1 MAMDVDGKR
10 VSLRWRRTKIVATL
24 GPASSDPAT
33 IARLLRAGVDVVRL
47 NMSHG
52 THEAHREVY
61 GHVRAAAKKLGRHV
75 AIFADL
81 CGPKIRCGKFP
92 DGQLKLVPGEE
103 VMIDPRVDKGGP
115 GLIASQYR
123 AIARDVQPGHRIL
136 LDDGNLELKALEI
149 QGDRVRCK
157 VVFGGLLKDHKGIN
171 LPDSKVSASS
181 LPPKD
186 VADAKFAIGLGV
198 DYLALSFV
206 RTAKDVAGLRRLIS
220 RAGATTPIIAKIETP
235 EAMENIE
242 AIVEASDAIMVARG
256 DLGIEMPA
264 EQVPLIQRELIS
276 LARRRNR
283 AVIVATQM
291 LESMIDHSRP
301 TRAEVGDVA
310 NAALTGADA
319 VMLSAET
326 ASGKY
331 PMRAVEM
338 MDRVLREAE
347 GYQWRQGSFLAAA
360 ELDEADMSL
369 RDGVASAAAA
379 LAHDLKLQGIII
391 PTLSGTTARIISS
404 YRPTAPLVAV
414 STDPAVCRRL
424 SLNWGIVPMSTTDS
438 EYGDW
443 ERLCQRVAH
452 GCQLTRTGHNVLLVA
467 GFSDDDARN
476 SPMLKIMRV

>member
-1 MAMDVDGKR
+1 MNLTAKR
-10 VSLRWRRTKIVATL
+10 VALRWRRTKIVATL
-24 GPASSDPAT
+24 GPASSDSKMIT
-33 IARLLRAGVDVVRL
+33 ELLRAGVDVVRL

-61 GHVRAAAKKLGRHV
+61 QRVRAAAKKLDRHV

-92 DGQLKLVPGEE
+92 EGPLKLTPGEE

-136 LDDGNLELKALEI
+136 LDDGNLELKALAIE
-149 QGDRVRCK
+149 GERVRCK

-186 VADAKFAIGLGV
+186 IADAKFALALGV

-206 RTAKDVAGLRRLIS
+206 RTAKDVAGLRRLIA
-220 RAGATTPIIAKIETP
+220 REGASTPIIAKIETP

-242 AIVEASDAIMVARG
+242 AIVQACDAIMVARG

-264 EQVPLIQRELIS
+264 EQVPLIQRELIR
-276 LARRRNR
+276 LGRRHNR

-331 PMRAVEM
+331 PLRAVEI
-338 MDRVLREAE
+338 MDRILREAE
-347 GYQWRQGSFLAAA
+347 GYQWQQGSFLQG
-360 ELDEADMSL
+360 EATPRDSMDV
-369 RDGVASAAAA
+369 RDGVAHAAAT
-379 LAHDLKLQGIII
+379 LARDLKLQGIII
-391 PTLSGTTARIISS
+391 PTEGGTTARVISAH
-404 YRPTAPLVAV
+404 RPTAPLVAV
-414 STDPAVCRRL
+414 STDAAVCRRL
-424 SLNWGIVPMSTTDS
+424 ALNWGIVPMAAAAKEFADYAT
-438 EYGDW
+438 
-443 ERLCQRVAH
+443 LCATIAQR
-452 GCQLTRTGHNVLLVA
+452 CKLTRTGHSVLLVS
-467 GFSDDDARN
+467 GFNDNPALN
-476 SPMLKIMRV
+476 APMLKILRV

>member
-1 MAMDVDGKR
+1 MELLKNRIA
-10 VSLRWRRTKIVATL
+10 LRWRRTKIVATL
-24 GPASSDPAT
+24 GPASSDRK
-33 IARLLRAGVDVVRL
+33 IIEDLLKAGVDVVRL

-61 GHVRAAAKKLGRHV
+61 AHVRAAAKKLDKHV

-92 DGQLKLVPGEE
+92 DGPLKLTPGEE
-103 VMIDPRVDKGGP
+103 VIIDPRVDKGGP
-115 GLIASQYR
+115 GLIASQYK

-136 LDDGNLELKALEI
+136 LDDGNLELKALAIE
-149 QGDRVRCK
+149 GDRVRCR
-157 VVFGGLLKDHKGIN
+157 VVFGGILKDHKGIN

-186 VADAKFAIGLGV
+186 IADARFAIELGV

-206 RTAKDVAGLRRLIS
+206 RTAKDVAGLRRLIA
-220 RAGATTPIIAKIETP
+220 RAGADTPIIAKIETP

-242 AIVEASDAIMVARG
+242 AIVQASDAIMVARG

-264 EQVPLIQRELIS
+264 EQVPLIQRELIR
-276 LARRRNR
+276 LGRQHNR

-338 MDRVLREAE
+338 MDRVLREVE
-347 GYQWRQGSFLAAA
+347 GYQWRQGSFLV
-360 ELDEADMSL
+360 DEPTGGGDLSQ
-369 RDGVASAAAA
+369 RDGVANAATS
-379 LAHDLKLQGIII
+379 LAHDLKLQGIIL
-391 PTLSGTTARIISS
+391 PTRSGTTARVICSH
-404 YRPTAPLVAV
+404 RPTAPLVAV
-414 STDPAVCRRL
+414 STNEAVCRRL
-424 SLNWGIVPMSTTDS
+424 TLNWGIVPMTTTEA

-443 ERLCQRVAH
+443 QTLCRRVARS
-452 GCQLTRTGHNVLLVA
+452 CDLTRTGHSVLLVA
-467 GFSDDDARN
+467 GFSDDVARN
-476 SPMLKIMRV
+476 APLLQILRV

>member
-1 MAMDVDGKR
+1 MSIVGER
-10 VSLRWRRTKIVATL
+10 VTLRWRRTKIVATL
-24 GPASSDPAT
+24 GPASSDTAMIT
-33 IARLLRAGVDVVRL
+33 KLLKAGVDVVRL

-61 GHVRAAAKKLGRHV
+61 QRVRAVAGKLDRHV

-92 DGQLKLVPGEE
+92 AGPLKLVAGDE
-103 VMIDPRVDKGGP
+103 VIIDPKIDNGGP
-115 GLIASQYR
+115 GVIASQYR
-123 AIARDVQPGHRIL
+123 AIARDVRPGHRIL
-136 LDDGNLELKALEI
+136 LDDGNLELKALAIE
-149 QGDRVRCK
+149 GERVRCR

-186 VADAKFAIGLGV
+186 IADARFAIGLGV

-206 RTAKDVAGLRRLIS
+206 RTAKDVAGLRRLIARS
-220 RAGATTPIIAKIETP
+220 GANTPIIAKIETP

-242 AIVEASDAIMVARG
+242 DIVDAADAIMVARG

-276 LARRRNR
+276 LARRKNR

-310 NAALTGADA
+310 NAALSSADA

-331 PMRAVEM
+331 PVRAVEI
-338 MDRVLREAE
+338 MDKVLRESE
-347 GYQWRQGSFLAAA
+347 GYRWRQGSFIPAA
-360 ELDEADMSL
+360 EVVNMTASL
-369 RDGVASAAAA
+369 RDGVANAAAA

-391 PTLSGTTARIISS
+391 PTLSGTTARVISS
-404 YRPTAPLVAV
+404 YRPTSPLVAV
-414 STDPAVCRRL
+414 STNPGVCRRL
-424 SLNWGIVPMSTTDS
+424 SLNWGIVPMTASDS

-443 ERLCQRVAH
+443 QRLCIRIAKK
-452 GCQLTRTGHNVLLVA
+452 CELTRTGRNVLLVA
-467 GFSDDDARN
+467 GFNDDPLQN
-476 SPMLKIMRV
+476 SPLLQVLRV

>member
-1 MAMDVDGKR
+1 MSLTAKR
-10 VSLRWRRTKIVATL
+10 VALRWRRTKIVATL
-24 GPASSDPAT
+24 GPASSEPKMNAE
-33 IARLLRAGVDVVRL
+33 LLCAGVDVVRL

-52 THEAHREVY
+52 THEAHSEVY
-61 GHVRAAAKKLGRHV
+61 HRVRAAAKKLDRHV

-92 DGQLKLVPGEE
+92 DGPLKLTPGEE

-136 LDDGNLELKALEI
+136 LDDGNLELKALAIE
-149 QGDRVRCK
+149 GDRVRCR

-186 VADAKFAIGLGV
+186 IADAKFAIGLGV

-206 RTAKDVAGLRRLIS
+206 RTAKDVAGLRRLIA
-220 RAGATTPIIAKIETP
+220 REGATTPIIAKIETP
-235 EAMENIE
+235 EAMDNIE
-242 AIVEASDAIMVARG
+242 AIVLAADAIMVARG

-264 EQVPLIQRELIS
+264 EQVPLIQRELIR
-276 LARRRNR
+276 LGRRHNR

-310 NAALTGADA
+310 NAALTSADA

-331 PMRAVEM
+331 PLRAVEI
-338 MDRVLREAE
+338 MDRILREAE
-347 GYQWRQGSFLAAA
+347 GYQWQQGSFLAGEEAN
-360 ELDEADMSL
+360 LADMSL
-369 RDGVASAAAA
+369 RDGVAVAATS

-391 PTLSGTTARIISS
+391 PTLSGTTARVICA

-414 STDPAVCRRL
+414 STDTSVCRRL
-424 SLNWGIVPMSTTDS
+424 SLNWGIVPMTATQS
-438 EYGDW
+438 EYGNW
-443 ERLCQRVAH
+443 EKLCRRIARS
-452 GCQLTRTGHNVLLVA
+452 CELTRTGHNVLLVA
-467 GFSDDDARN
+467 GFSDDAGRN
-476 SPMLKIMRV
+476 SPMLQVLNV

>member
-1 MAMDVDGKR
+1 MELLKNRIA
-10 VSLRWRRTKIVATL
+10 LRWRRTKIVATL
-24 GPASSDPAT
+24 GPASSERKIIED
-33 IARLLRAGVDVVRL
+33 LLKAGVDVVRL

-52 THEAHREVY
+52 THEAHRAVY
-61 GHVRAAAKKLGRHV
+61 AQVRAAAKKLDRHV

-92 DGQLKLVPGEE
+92 DGPLKLTPGEE
-103 VMIDPRVDKGGP
+103 VIIDPRVDKGGP
-115 GLIASQYR
+115 GLIASQYK

-136 LDDGNLELKALEI
+136 LDDGNLELKALAIEGERI
-149 QGDRVRCK
+149 RCK

-186 VADAKFAIGLGV
+186 IADAKFAIELGV

-206 RTAKDVAGLRRLIS
+206 RTAKDVAGLRRLIA
-220 RAGATTPIIAKIETP
+220 RAGADTPIIAKIETP
-235 EAMENIE
+235 EAMDNIE
-242 AIVEASDAIMVARG
+242 AIVQASDAIMVARG

-264 EQVPLIQRELIS
+264 EQVPLIQRELIR
-276 LARRRNR
+276 LGRRHNR

-331 PMRAVEM
+331 PLRAVQM
-338 MDRVLREAE
+338 MDRVLREVE
-347 GYQWRQGSFLAAA
+347 GYQWRQGSFLGDEPASH
-360 ELDEADMSL
+360 LDLDL
-369 RDGVASAAAA
+369 RDGVANAATA

-391 PTLSGTTARIISS
+391 PTRSGTTARVICSH
-404 YRPTAPLVAV
+404 RPTAPLIAV
-414 STDPAVCRRL
+414 STNATVCRRL
-424 SLNWGIVPMSTTDS
+424 ALNWGVVPMTTTEAEYRDS
-438 EYGDW
+438 QT
-443 ERLCQRVAH
+443 LCRRVARS
-452 GCQLTRTGHNVLLVA
+452 CDLTRTGHSVLLVS
-467 GFSDDDARN
+467 GFSDDVARN
-476 SPMLKIMRV
+476 APLLQILRV

>member
-1 MAMDVDGKR
+1 MDLFEKR
-10 VSLRWRRTKIVATL
+10 VALRWRRTKIVATL
-24 GPASSDPAT
+24 GPASSDPKMIT
-33 IARLLRAGVDVVRL
+33 NLLRGGVDVVRL

-61 GHVRAAAKKLGRHV
+61 GRVRAAAKKLGRHI

-92 DGQLKLVPGEE
+92 EGPLTLVPGEE
-103 VMIDPRVDKGGP
+103 VVIDPRVDKGGP

-136 LDDGNLELKALEI
+136 LDDGNLELKALAVE
-149 QGDRVRCK
+149 GERVRCK
-157 VVFGGLLKDHKGIN
+157 VIYGGLLKDHKGIN

-186 VADAKFAIGLGV
+186 VADARFAIGLGV

-206 RTAKDVAGLRRLIS
+206 RTAKDVAGLRRLIA
-220 RAGATTPIIAKIETP
+220 RAGAATPIIAKIETP
-235 EAMENIE
+235 EAMQNIE
-242 AIVEASDAIMVARG
+242 AIIEASDAIMVARG

-264 EQVPLIQRELIS
+264 EQVPLIQRELIN

-310 NAALTGADA
+310 NAALTSADA

-331 PMRAVEM
+331 PLRAVEM
-338 MDRVLREAE
+338 MDKVLREVE
-347 GYQWRQGSFLAAA
+347 GYQWKQGGFLAVDATAHA
-360 ELDEADMSL
+360 EMSQ
-369 RDGVASAAAA
+369 RDGVANAAAT

-391 PTLSGTTARIISS
+391 PTMSGTTARVISS
-404 YRPTAPLVAV
+404 NRPTAPLVAV
-414 STDPAVCRRL
+414 STDEAVCRRL
-424 SLNWGIVPMSTTDS
+424 GLNWGIVPMTATDS

-443 ERLCQRVAH
+443 ERLCRRIARS
-452 GCQLTRTGHNVLLVA
+452 CELTRTGHSVLLVA
-467 GFSDDDARN
+467 GFSDDAAQN
-476 SPMLKIMRV
+476 SPMLRILRV

>member
-1 MAMDVDGKR
+1 MNLNAKR
-10 VSLRWRRTKIVATL
+10 VALRWRRTKIVATL
-24 GPASSDPAT
+24 GPASSDTKT
-33 IARLLRAGVDVVRL
+33 ITSLLRAGVDVVRL

-52 THEAHREVY
+52 THEAHSEVY
-61 GHVRAAAKKLGRHV
+61 HRVRAAAKKLDRHV

-92 DGQLKLVPGEE
+92 DGPLKLTPGEE

-115 GLIASQYR
+115 GLIPSQYR

-136 LDDGNLELKALEI
+136 LDDGNLELKALAIE
-149 QGDRVRCK
+149 GDRVRCK

-186 VADAKFAIGLGV
+186 IADAKFAIGLGV

-206 RTAKDVAGLRRLIS
+206 RTAKDVAGLRRLIA
-220 RAGATTPIIAKIETP
+220 REGATTPIIAKIETP

-242 AIVEASDAIMVARG
+242 AIVQASDAIMVARG

-264 EQVPLIQRELIS
+264 EQVPLIQRELIR
-276 LARRRNR
+276 LGRRHNR

-310 NAALTGADA
+310 NAALTSADA

-331 PMRAVEM
+331 PLRAVEI
-338 MDRVLREAE
+338 MDRILREAE
-347 GYQWRQGSFLAAA
+347 GYQWQQGSFLAGEEAN
-360 ELDEADMSL
+360 LADMSL
-369 RDGVASAAAA
+369 RDGVAVAATS

-391 PTLSGTTARIISS
+391 PTLSGTTARVICS

-414 STDPAVCRRL
+414 STDPAVCRQL
-424 SLNWGIVPMSTTDS
+424 SLNWGIVPMTATQS
-438 EYGDW
+438 EYGNWDA
-443 ERLCQRVAH
+443 LCRRIARS
-452 GCQLTRTGHNVLLVA
+452 CDLTRTGHNVLLVA
-467 GFSDDDARN
+467 GFSDDAGRN
-476 SPMLKIMRV
+476 SPMLQVLNV

>member
-1 MAMDVDGKR
+1 MNLNAKR
-10 VSLRWRRTKIVATL
+10 VALRWRRTKIVATL
-24 GPASSDPAT
+24 GPASSDTKT
-33 IARLLRAGVDVVRL
+33 ITSLLRAGVDVVRL

-52 THEAHREVY
+52 THEAHSEVY
-61 GHVRAAAKKLGRHV
+61 HRVRAAAKKLDRHV

-92 DGQLKLVPGEE
+92 DGPLKLTPGEE

-115 GLIASQYR
+115 GLIPSQYR

-136 LDDGNLELKALEI
+136 LDDGNLELKALAIE
-149 QGDRVRCK
+149 GDRVRCK

-186 VADAKFAIGLGV
+186 IADAKFAIGLGV

-206 RTAKDVAGLRRLIS
+206 RTAKDVAGLRRLIA
-220 RAGATTPIIAKIETP
+220 REGATTPIIAKIETP

-242 AIVEASDAIMVARG
+242 AIVQASDAIMVARG

-264 EQVPLIQRELIS
+264 EQVPLIQRELIR
-276 LARRRNR
+276 LGRRHNR

-310 NAALTGADA
+310 NAALTSADA

-331 PMRAVEM
+331 PLRAVEI
-338 MDRVLREAE
+338 MDRILREAE
-347 GYQWRQGSFLAAA
+347 GYQWQQGSFLAGEEAN
-360 ELDEADMSL
+360 LADMSL
-369 RDGVASAAAA
+369 RDGGAVAATS
-379 LAHDLKLQGIII
+379 LAHDLKLQGINI
-391 PTLSGTTARIISS
+391 PTLSGTTARVICS

-414 STDPAVCRRL
+414 STDTSVCRQL
-424 SLNWGIVPMSTTDS
+424 SLNWGIVPMTATQS
-438 EYGDW
+438 EYGNWDA
-443 ERLCQRVAH
+443 LCRRIARS
-452 GCQLTRTGHNVLLVA
+452 CDLTRTGHNVLLVA
-467 GFSDDDARN
+467 GFSDDAGRN
-476 SPMLKIMRV
+476 SPMLQVLNV

>member
-1 MAMDVDGKR
+1 MSLAGKR

-24 GPASSDPAT
+24 GPASSDPAM
-33 IARLLRAGVDVVRL
+33 IAKLLRAGVDVVRL

-61 GHVRAAAKKLGRHV
+61 GHVRAAALKLGRHV

-92 DGQLKLVPGEE
+92 DGPLKLVPGDE
-103 VMIDPRVDKGGP
+103 VMIDPRAKHGGP
-115 GLIASQYR
+115 RLIASQYR
-123 AIARDVQPGHRIL
+123 AIARDVRPGHRIL
-136 LDDGNLELKALEI
+136 LDDGNLELKTLEI
-149 QGDRVRCK
+149 QGDRVRCE

-206 RTAKDVAGLRRLIS
+206 RTAKDVDGLRRLIG

-235 EAMENIE
+235 EAMENID

-310 NAALTGADA
+310 NAALSGADA

-326 ASGKY
+326 ASGNY
-331 PMRAVEM
+331 PMRTVEM
-338 MDRVLREAE
+338 MDRILREVE
-347 GYQWRQGSFLAAA
+347 GYQWRQGSFLAVEDAA
-360 ELDEADMSL
+360 ASKMSL
-369 RDGVASAAAA
+369 RDGVASAAAT

-391 PTLSGTTARIISS
+391 PTLSGTTARVISS
-404 YRPTAPLVAV
+404 YHPTAPLVAV
-414 STDPAVCRRL
+414 STDAGVCRRL
-424 SLNWGIVPMSTTDS
+424 SLNWGIVTMTAT
-438 EYGDW
+438 EFEFGDW
-443 ERLCQRVAH
+443 EKLCRRVARS
-452 GCQLTRTGHNVLLVA
+452 CELTRTGNNVLLVS
-467 GFSDDDARN
+467 GFSDDSARN
-476 SPMLKIMRV
+476 SPMLKILQV

>member
-1 MAMDVDGKR
+1 
-10 VSLRWRRTKIVATL
+10 
-24 GPASSDPAT
+24 
-33 IARLLRAGVDVVRL
+33 
-47 NMSHG
+47 
-52 THEAHREVY
+52 
-61 GHVRAAAKKLGRHV
+61 
-75 AIFADL
+75 
-81 CGPKIRCGKFP
+81 
-92 DGQLKLVPGEE
+92 
-103 VMIDPRVDKGGP
+103 
-115 GLIASQYR
+115 
-123 AIARDVQPGHRIL
+123 
-136 LDDGNLELKALEI
+136 
-149 QGDRVRCK
+149 
-157 VVFGGLLKDHKGIN
+157 
-171 LPDSKVSASS
+171 
-181 LPPKD
+181 
-186 VADAKFAIGLGV
+186 
-198 DYLALSFV
+198 
-206 RTAKDVAGLRRLIS
+206 
-220 RAGATTPIIAKIETP
+220 
-235 EAMENIE
+235 MENIE

-360 ELDEADMSL
+360 ELVEVDMSL
-369 RDGVASAAAA
+369 RDGVAHAAAA
-379 LAHDLKLQGIII
+379 LAHDLRLQGIII
-391 PTLSGTTARIISS
+391 PTLSGTTARVISS

-414 STDPAVCRRL
+414 STESAVCRRL
-424 SLNWGIVPMSTTDS
+424 SLNWGIVPMTATES

-443 ERLCQRVAH
+443 ERLCQRVARS
-452 GCQLTRTGHNVLLVA
+452 CQLTRTGHNVLLVA
-467 GFSDDDARN
+467 GFSDDAARN
-476 SPMLKIMRV
+476 SPMLKVMRV

>member
-1 MAMDVDGKR
+1 MNLTAKR
-10 VSLRWRRTKIVATL
+10 VALRWRRTKIVATL
-24 GPASSDPAT
+24 GPASSDTKT
-33 IARLLRAGVDVVRL
+33 ITELLNAGVDVVRL

-52 THEAHREVY
+52 THDAHREVY
-61 GHVRAAAKKLGRHV
+61 QRVRAAAKKLDRHV

-92 DGQLKLVPGEE
+92 DGPLKLTSGEE

-123 AIARDVQPGHRIL
+123 AIARDVLPGHRIL
-136 LDDGNLELKALEI
+136 LDDGNLELKALAIE
-149 QGDRVRCK
+149 GERVRCK

-186 VADAKFAIGLGV
+186 IADAKFALALGV

-206 RTAKDVAGLRRLIS
+206 RTAKDVAGLRRLIA
-220 RAGATTPIIAKIETP
+220 REGANTPIIAKIETP

-242 AIVEASDAIMVARG
+242 AIVQASDAIMVARG

-264 EQVPLIQRELIS
+264 EQVPLIQRELIR
-276 LARRRNR
+276 LGRRHNR

-331 PMRAVEM
+331 PLRAVEI
-338 MDRVLREAE
+338 MDRILREAE
-347 GYQWRQGSFLAAA
+347 GYQWQQGSFLAGEEAS
-360 ELDEADMSL
+360 LADMDL
-369 RDGVASAAAA
+369 RDGVAVAATS

-391 PTLSGTTARIISS
+391 PTLSGTTARVICS

-414 STDPAVCRRL
+414 STNAAVCRRL
-424 SLNWGIVPMSTTDS
+424 SLNWGIVPMTATQS
-438 EYGDW
+438 EYGNWDA
-443 ERLCQRVAH
+443 LCRRIARS
-452 GCQLTRTGHNVLLVA
+452 CELTRTGHNVLLVA
-467 GFSDDDARN
+467 GFSDDAGRN
-476 SPMLKIMRV
+476 SPMLQVLNV

>member
-1 MAMDVDGKR
+1 MNLIGERIA
-10 VSLRWRRTKIVATL
+10 LRWRRTKIVATL
-24 GPASSDPAT
+24 GPASSDLAT
-33 IARLLRAGVDVVRL
+33 VSNLIRAGVDVVRL

-52 THEAHREVY
+52 THDAHRQVF
-61 GHVRAAAKKLGRHV
+61 GHVRAAARKLGRHV

-92 DGQLKLVPGEE
+92 DGPLALAPGDE
-103 VMIDPRVDKGGP
+103 VVIDPRLNQGGP
-115 GLIASQYR
+115 GIIASQYR
-123 AIARDVQPGHRIL
+123 AIARDVKPGHRIL

-149 QGDRVRCK
+149 QGDRILCR
-157 VVFGGLLKDHKGIN
+157 VVYGGLLKDHKGIN

-186 VADAKFAIGLGV
+186 VSDARFAIDLGV

-206 RTAKDVAGLRRLIS
+206 RSAKDVAGLRRLIA
-220 RAGATTPIIAKIETP
+220 RAGSATPIIAKIETP
-235 EAMENIE
+235 EAIENIE
-242 AIVEASDAIMVARG
+242 AIVEAADAIMVARG

-264 EQVPLIQRELIS
+264 EQVPLIQRELIR
-276 LARRRNR
+276 LARRGNR

-331 PMRAVEM
+331 PLRAVQM
-338 MDRVLREAE
+338 MDRVLREVE
-347 GYQWRQGSFLAAA
+347 GYQWRQGSFLGS
-360 ELDEADMSL
+360 EEMCVGDMSL
-369 RDGVASAAAA
+369 RDGVANAAAS
-379 LAHDLKLQGIII
+379 LAHDLKLQGIIL
-391 PTLSGTTARIISS
+391 PTLSGTTARVISS

-414 STDPAVCRRL
+414 STDAAICRRL
-424 SLNWGIVPMSTTDS
+424 SLNWGIVPMTATES
-438 EYGDW
+438 EYEDW
-443 ERLCQRVAH
+443 GKLCQQVARK
-452 GCQLTRTGHNVLLVA
+452 CQLTRTGHNVLLVS
-467 GFSDDDARN
+467 GFSDDAARN
-476 SPMLKIMRV
+476 SPMMQILQV

>member
-1 MAMDVDGKR
+1 MDLLKKR
-10 VSLRWRRTKIVATL
+10 VALRWRRTKIVATL
-24 GPASSDPAT
+24 GPASSDRKT
-33 IARLLRAGVDVVRL
+33 IEKLLRAGVDVVRL

-61 GHVRAAAKKLGRHV
+61 RRVREIARKLGRHV
-75 AIFADL
+75 CIFADL

-92 DGQLKLVPGEE
+92 DGPITLTPGEE
-103 VMIDPRVDKGGP
+103 VIIDPRVDRGGP

-123 AIARDVQPGHRIL
+123 AIARDVKPGQRIL
-136 LDDGNLELKALEI
+136 LDDGNLELLALAVEGERI
-149 QGDRVRCK
+149 RCK

-206 RTAKDVAGLRRLIS
+206 RTAKDVAGLRRLIA
-220 RAGATTPIIAKIETP
+220 RAGADTPIIAKIETP

-242 AIVEASDAIMVARG
+242 SVVLAADAIMVARG

-264 EQVPLIQRELIS
+264 EQVPLIQRELIR
-276 LARRRNR
+276 LGRRHNR

-310 NAALTGADA
+310 NAALSSADA

-326 ASGKY
+326 ASGRF
-331 PMRAVEM
+331 PLRAVEM
-338 MDRVLREAE
+338 MDKVLREVE
-347 GYQWRQGSFLAAA
+347 GYRWQRGSFVP
-360 ELDEADMSL
+360 DETVSGTDIAL
-369 RDGVASAAAA
+369 RDGVANAASS
-379 LAHDLKLQGIII
+379 LAHDLRLQGIVI
-391 PTLSGTTARIISS
+391 PTQSGTTARVICSH
-404 YRPTAPLVAV
+404 RPTAPLVAV
-414 STDPAVCRRL
+414 STNETVCRRL
-424 SLNWGIVPMSTTDS
+424 ALNWGIVPMTASEA
-438 EYGDW
+438 EYGHWDV
-443 ERLCQRVAH
+443 LCARVSRQ
-452 GCQLTRTGHNVLLVA
+452 CDLTRTGHYVLLVA
-467 GFSDDDARN
+467 GFSDDPKRN
-476 SPMLKIMRV
+476 APLLQILRV

>member
-1 MAMDVDGKR
+1 MNIVGKR

-24 GPASSDPAT
+24 GPASSDAKMIT
-33 IARLLRAGVDVVRL
+33 DLLRAGVDVVRL

-61 GHVRAAAKKLGRHV
+61 ERVRAAARKLDRHV

-92 DGQLKLVPGEE
+92 DGPLKLVPGDE
-103 VMIDPRVDKGGP
+103 VIIDPRIDKGGP

-149 QGDRVRCK
+149 QGEKIRCK

-186 VADAKFAIGLGV
+186 IADARFAIELGV

-206 RTAKDVAGLRRLIS
+206 RTAKDVAGLRRLIA
-220 RAGATTPIIAKIETP
+220 RAGAKTPIIAKIETP
-235 EAMENIE
+235 EAMDNIE
-242 AIVEASDAIMVARG
+242 AIVDASDAIMVARG

-310 NAALTGADA
+310 NAALSSADA

-331 PMRAVEM
+331 PMRAVEI
-338 MDRVLREAE
+338 MDKVLREAE
-347 GYQWRQGSFLAAA
+347 GYRWRQGSFIPAS
-360 ELDEADMSL
+360 ETTHSDMNL
-369 RDGVASAAAA
+369 RDGVANAAAT

-391 PTLSGTTARIISS
+391 PTLSGTTARVISS

-414 STDPAVCRRL
+414 STDASVCRRL
-424 SLNWGIVPMSTTDS
+424 SLNWGIVPMTATAS

-443 ERLCQRVAH
+443 PTLCGRIARR
-452 GCQLTRTGHNVLLVA
+452 CELTRTGHNVLLVA
-467 GFSDDDARN
+467 GFSDDPKQNA
-476 SPMLKIMRV
+476 PLLQVLHV

>member
-1 MAMDVDGKR
+1 MDLLKNR
-10 VSLRWRRTKIVATL
+10 IALRWRRTKIVATL
-24 GPASSDPAT
+24 GPASSERKIIED
-33 IARLLRAGVDVVRL
+33 LLKAGVDVVRL

-61 GHVRAAAKKLGRHV
+61 GHVRAAAKKLDRHV

-92 DGQLKLVPGEE
+92 DGPLLLTPGEE
-103 VMIDPRVDKGGP
+103 VLIDPRIDKGGP
-115 GLIASQYR
+115 GLIASQYK

-136 LDDGNLELKALEI
+136 LDDGNLELKALAIE
-149 QGDRVRCK
+149 GDRVRCR

-186 VADAKFAIGLGV
+186 IADAKFAIELGV

-206 RTAKDVAGLRRLIS
+206 RTAKDVAGLRRLIA
-220 RAGATTPIIAKIETP
+220 RAGADTPIIAKIETP

-242 AIVEASDAIMVARG
+242 AIVQASDAIMVARG

-264 EQVPLIQRELIS
+264 EQVPLIQRELIR
-276 LARRRNR
+276 LGRQHNR

-338 MDRVLREAE
+338 MDRVLREVE
-347 GYQWRQGSFLAAA
+347 GYQWAQGSFLGGEAANRID
-360 ELDEADMSL
+360 LGM
-369 RDGVASAAAA
+369 RDGVANAAAS

-391 PTLSGTTARIISS
+391 PTQSGTTARVICSH
-404 YRPTAPLVAV
+404 RPTAPLVAV
-414 STDPAVCRRL
+414 STDAAVCRRL
-424 SLNWGIVPMSTTDS
+424 SLNWGIVPMTASEA

-443 ERLCQRVAH
+443 EALCRRIARS
-452 GCQLTRTGHNVLLVA
+452 CDLTRTGHSVLLVA
-467 GFSDDDARN
+467 GFSDDAARN
-476 SPMLKIMRV
+476 APLLKILRV